1 MKPQIEEAV
10 MELCCN
16 TIHLPNCMAISDLGC
31 SSGPSALT
39 LVSTA
44 IDAIQRECLQ
54 LQQLLPELSLLLN
67 DLPSNDFN
75 TAFLVAFHQKR
86 NAKKGEHGSSP
97 LVVASIVPRSFYGRL
112 FTTEALEDLVN
123 NGIPMYD
130 AHEQLWQ
137 KTRPTVLDAYARQFR
152 KDFFLFLDS
161 SATEMVPGGRMILS
175 LTATQSPDP
184 GSEST
189 EQTWE
194 LIARI
199 LDDMASRGLV
209 DKQKLKTFYIP
220 LYAPYEKEVKE
231 IIEEQGSFSISKLHV
246 HDSMIGVNKDLINPK
261 TIAYSLR
268 AGFEPIIGDHLHY
281 GRIYT
286 DGGE

>member
-1 MKPQIEEAV
+1 
-10 MELCCN
+10 
-16 TIHLPNCMAISDLGC
+16 
-31 SSGPSALT
+31 
-39 LVSTA
+39 
-44 IDAIQRECLQ
+44 
-54 LQQLLPELSLLLN
+54 
-67 DLPSNDFN
+67 
-75 TAFLVAFHQKR
+75 
-86 NAKKGEHGSSP
+86 
-97 LVVASIVPRSFYGRL
+97 
-112 FTTEALEDLVN
+112 
-123 NGIPMYD
+123 MYD

-286 DGGE
+286 DGGEVHHSSTFRTRTFQKS